1 MSEIVGL
8 IREFP
13 IGALLFLFAFL
24 WATERVATAFINR
37 NKPEPECDCEC
48 CDEDDTLVDTEVCE
62 DDEEDDDHEPRHG
75 HK

>member
-1 MSEIVGL
+1 MSEIAGL

-24 WATERVATAFINR
+24 WATERVVTALINR
-37 NKPEPECDCEC
+37 NKPNCNCEC
-48 CDEDDTLVDTEVCE
+48 CDEDDTLVDAEVCE
-62 DDEEDDDHEPRHG
+62 DDDEEDDDHEPRHG